1 MRRRWLSLLM
11 AGILVLGTA
20 CGSTGADNAGNDGSQ
35 GASKAAS
42 TQAAVAG
49 VQESSN
55 ETQEETP
62 QAQEA
67 GKEAQQTDAEEEK
80 PAVHE
85 EDSTSRASTGKPK
98 VRKGV
103 SQSGDGTVE
112 TFIGEPFY
120 EGVIG
125 NEEDALK
132 AIESVYDRIG
142 ADEST
147 QLKFAQKSS
156 SETGDYYIFNQVIG
170 DVPVLGTMVK
180 LIADE
185 NGKVKG
191 LVSSIA
197 PEIPGAPQNGWKT
210 SSDDAEKIVGYYF
223 KEKAP
228 ETVEGASQ
236 QYFLPMPNGEQS
248 GYYVWAVYTE
258 NTNPKNDTAYMVHYV
273 TEGGEYLYS
282 EPSFGTGGL
291 GLIGGL
297 LPSFDFSSM
306 QEDTWTGTVTHFN
319 GTEEEITVPV
329 MVDPADGTVILG
341 DKQRQILCADAAKW
355 NYYSNLSVRT
365 SAEEEFDSQEVLTYY
380 NFIRI
385 WDFYD
390 SIGWHGPDGLG
401 TPSLLLMDLVDA
413 TGEPIP
419 NAYYAGEKDGGYQVF
434 AFNQDMFG
442 DCVDVTA
449 HEFTHCVTMSTM
461 MGSLYENEYGAIN
474 ESLSD
479 IQGNIIEISVDGV
492 TDGAWLMGEN
502 CGAVTRS
509 MSEPNLY
516 EQPGYVWDRYY
527 VPMAGIVTDLNDYGG
542 VHRNSSLLNIISY
555 RLEEA
560 GMPLHDQFLYWL
572 SVTRALLP
580 RTDFAQLAQLLP
592 WCMEEA
598 GYSQYVDAVTLAV
611 KEADYVHTG
620 LPEKVPEGCG
630 MVTFEY
636 QAPEG
641 YEYYNA
647 VLAMQEVD
655 TGKYTDTWPERATN
669 KVVCIVPEG
678 RYLAALALQEL
689 ESYYAGEETETT
701 LLIATD
707 DGWKVLE
714 GQISREEAEAYAIEI
729 KDGDVVELETDSP
742 DGVVKRRKK
751 AKILTNP
758 PLVY

>member
-1 MRRRWLSLLM
+1 M

-297 LPSFDFSSM
+297 LPLFDFSSM
-306 QEDTWTGTVTHFN
+306 QEDTWTGTVTHYN

-355 NYYSNLSVRT
+355 NFYSNLSVRT
-365 SAEEEFDSQEVLTYY
+365 SAEEDFDSQEVLTYY

-560 GMPLHDQFLYWL
+560 GMPLQDQFLYWL

-669 KVVCIVPEG
+669 QVVCIVPEG
-678 RYLAALALQEL
+678 RYLVALALQEL

-714 GQISREEAEAYAIEI
+714 GQISREEADAYAIEI
-729 KDGDVVELETDSP
+729 KDGDVVELETDSLESALM
-742 DGVVKRRKK
+742 GW
-751 AKILTNP
+751 
-758 PLVY
+758 

>member
-67 GKEAQQTDAEEEK
+67 GKEAQETDAEEEK

-355 NYYSNLSVRT
+355 NFYSNLSVRT
-365 SAEEEFDSQEVLTYY
+365 SAEEDFDSQEVLTYY

-592 WCMEEA
+592 WCMGEA
-598 GYSQYVDAVTLAV
+598 GYSQYVDAVTQAV

-620 LPEKVPEGCG
+620 MPEKVPEGCG

-669 KVVCIVPEG
+669 QVVCIVPEG

-689 ESYYAGEETETT
+689 ESYYAGEDTETI
-701 LLIATD
+701 LLVATD
-707 DGWKVLE
+707 DGWEVLE
-714 GQISREEAEAYAIEI
+714 GQISREEADAYAIEI
-729 KDGDVVELETDSP
+729 KDGDVVELEIDSLESALM
-742 DGVVKRRKK
+742 DW
-751 AKILTNP
+751 
-758 PLVY
+758 

>member
-1 MRRRWLSLLM
+1 M
-11 AGILVLGTA
+11 AGILVLSTA

-365 SAEEEFDSQEVLTYY
+365 SAEADFDSQEVLTYY

-560 GMPLHDQFLYWL
+560 GMPLQDQFLYWL

-669 KVVCIVPEG
+669 QVVCIVPEG

-729 KDGDVVELETDSP
+729 KDGDVVELETDSLESALM
-742 DGVVKRRKK
+742 GW
-751 AKILTNP
+751 
-758 PLVY
+758 

>member
-67 GKEAQQTDAEEEK
+67 GKEAQETDAEEEK

-355 NYYSNLSVRT
+355 NFYSNLSVRT
-365 SAEEEFDSQEVLTYY
+365 SAEEDFDSQEVLTYY

-592 WCMEEA
+592 WCMGEA
-598 GYSQYVDAVTLAV
+598 GYSQYVDAVTQAV

-620 LPEKVPEGCG
+620 MPEKVPEGCG

-655 TGKYTDTWPERATN
+655 TGKYTDTWPEMATN
-669 KVVCIVPEG
+669 QVVCIVPEG

-714 GQISREEAEAYAIEI
+714 GQISREEADAYAIEI
-729 KDGDVVELETDSP
+729 KDGDVVELETDSLESALM
-742 DGVVKRRKK
+742 GW
-751 AKILTNP
+751 
-758 PLVY
+758 

>member
-1 MRRRWLSLLM
+1 M

-67 GKEAQQTDAEEEK
+67 GKEAQETDAEEEK

-355 NYYSNLSVRT
+355 NFYSNLSVRT
-365 SAEEEFDSQEVLTYY
+365 SAEEDFDSQEVLTYY

-560 GMPLHDQFLYWL
+560 GMPLQDQFLYWL

-592 WCMEEA
+592 WCMGEA
-598 GYSQYVDAVTLAV
+598 GYSQYVDAVTQAV

-620 LPEKVPEGCG
+620 MPEKVPEGCG

-669 KVVCIVPEG
+669 QVVCIVPEG

-689 ESYYAGEETETT
+689 ESYYAGEDTETI
-701 LLIATD
+701 LLVATD
-707 DGWKVLE
+707 DGWEVLE
-714 GQISREEAEAYAIEI
+714 GQISREEADAYAIEI
-729 KDGDVVELETDSP
+729 KDGDVVELEIDSLESALM
-742 DGVVKRRKK
+742 DW
-751 AKILTNP
+751 
-758 PLVY
+758 

>member
-11 AGILVLGTA
+11 AGILVLSTA

-67 GKEAQQTDAEEEK
+67 GKEAQETDAEEEK

-355 NYYSNLSVRT
+355 NFYSNLSVRT
-365 SAEEEFDSQEVLTYY
+365 SAEEDFDSQEVLTYY

-560 GMPLHDQFLYWL
+560 GMPLQDQFLYWL

-669 KVVCIVPEG
+669 QVVCIVPEG

-714 GQISREEAEAYAIEI
+714 GQISREEADAYAIEI
-729 KDGDVVELETDSP
+729 KDGDVVELETDSLESALM
-742 DGVVKRRKK
+742 GW
-751 AKILTNP
+751 
-758 PLVY
+758 

>member
-67 GKEAQQTDAEEEK
+67 GKEAQETDAEEEK

-103 SQSGDGTVE
+103 AQSGDGTVE

-355 NYYSNLSVRT
+355 NFYSNLSVRT
-365 SAEEEFDSQEVLTYY
+365 SAEEDFDSQEVLTYY

-560 GMPLHDQFLYWL
+560 GMPLQDQFLYWL

-592 WCMEEA
+592 WCMGEA
-598 GYSQYVDAVTLAV
+598 GYSQYVDAVTQAV

-620 LPEKVPEGCG
+620 MPEKVPEGCG

-669 KVVCIVPEG
+669 QVVCIVPEG

-714 GQISREEAEAYAIEI
+714 GQISREEADAYAIEI
-729 KDGDVVELETDSP
+729 KDGDVVELETDSLESALM
-742 DGVVKRRKK
+742 GW
-751 AKILTNP
+751 
-758 PLVY
+758 

>member
-1 MRRRWLSLLM
+1 M

-67 GKEAQQTDAEEEK
+67 GKEAQETDAEEEK

-185 NGKVKG
+185 NGTVKG

-355 NYYSNLSVRT
+355 NFYSNLSVRT
-365 SAEEEFDSQEVLTYY
+365 SAEEDFDSQEVLTYY

-560 GMPLHDQFLYWL
+560 GMPLQDQFLYWL

-592 WCMEEA
+592 WCMGEA
-598 GYSQYVDAVTLAV
+598 GYSQYVDAVTQAV

-620 LPEKVPEGCG
+620 MPEKVPEGCG

-669 KVVCIVPEG
+669 QVVCIVPEG

-689 ESYYAGEETETT
+689 ESYYAGEDTETI
-701 LLIATD
+701 LLVATD
-707 DGWKVLE
+707 DGWEVLE
-714 GQISREEAEAYAIEI
+714 GQISREEADAYAIEI
-729 KDGDVVELETDSP
+729 KDGDVVELEIDSLESALM
-742 DGVVKRRKK
+742 DW
-751 AKILTNP
+751 
-758 PLVY
+758 

>member
-1 MRRRWLSLLM
+1 M

-103 SQSGDGTVE
+103 SQSDDGTVE

-560 GMPLHDQFLYWL
+560 GMPLQDQFLYWL

-669 KVVCIVPEG
+669 QVVCIVPEG

-729 KDGDVVELETDSP
+729 KDGDVVELETDSLESALM
-742 DGVVKRRKK
+742 GW
-751 AKILTNP
+751 
-758 PLVY
+758 

>member
-1 MRRRWLSLLM
+1 M

-67 GKEAQQTDAEEEK
+67 GKEAQETDAEEEK

-355 NYYSNLSVRT
+355 NFYSNLSVRT
-365 SAEEEFDSQEVLTYY
+365 SAEEDFDSQEVLTYY

-592 WCMEEA
+592 WCMGEA
-598 GYSQYVDAVTLAV
+598 GYSQYVDAVTQAV

-620 LPEKVPEGCG
+620 MPEKVPEGCG

-655 TGKYTDTWPERATN
+655 TGKYTDTWPEMATN
-669 KVVCIVPEG
+669 QVVCIVPEG

-714 GQISREEAEAYAIEI
+714 GQISREEADAYAIEI
-729 KDGDVVELETDSP
+729 KDGDVVELETDSLESALM
-742 DGVVKRRKK
+742 GW
-751 AKILTNP
+751 
-758 PLVY
+758 

>member
-1 MRRRWLSLLM
+1 M

-67 GKEAQQTDAEEEK
+67 GKEAQETDAEEEK

-197 PEIPGAPQNGWKT
+197 PQIPGAPQNGWKT

-355 NYYSNLSVRT
+355 NFYSNLSVRT
-365 SAEEEFDSQEVLTYY
+365 SAEEDFDSQEVLTYY

-560 GMPLHDQFLYWL
+560 GMPLQDQFLYWL

-598 GYSQYVDAVTLAV
+598 GYSQYVDAVTQAV

-620 LPEKVPEGCG
+620 MPEKVPEGCG

-669 KVVCIVPEG
+669 QVVCIVPEG

-714 GQISREEAEAYAIEI
+714 GQISREEADAYAIEI
-729 KDGDVVELETDSP
+729 KDGDVVELETDSLESALM
-742 DGVVKRRKK
+742 GW
-751 AKILTNP
+751 
-758 PLVY
+758 

>member
-1 MRRRWLSLLM
+1 M

-355 NYYSNLSVRT
+355 NFYSNLSVRT
-365 SAEEEFDSQEVLTYY
+365 SAEEDFDSQEVLTYY

-560 GMPLHDQFLYWL
+560 GMPLQDQFLYWL

-669 KVVCIVPEG
+669 QVVCIVPEG

-729 KDGDVVELETDSP
+729 KDGDVVELETDSLESALM
-742 DGVVKRRKK
+742 GW
-751 AKILTNP
+751 
-758 PLVY
+758 

>member
-11 AGILVLGTA
+11 AGILVLSTA

-67 GKEAQQTDAEEEK
+67 GKEAQETDAEEEK

-297 LPSFDFSSM
+297 LPLFDFSSM
-306 QEDTWTGTVTHFN
+306 QEDTWTGTVTHYN

-355 NYYSNLSVRT
+355 NFYSNLSVRT
-365 SAEEEFDSQEVLTYY
+365 SEEEDFDSQEVLTYY

-385 WDFYD
+385 WDYYD

-560 GMPLHDQFLYWL
+560 GMPLQDQFLYWL

-669 KVVCIVPEG
+669 QVVCIVPEG
-678 RYLAALALQEL
+678 RYLVALALQEL

-714 GQISREEAEAYAIEI
+714 GQISREEADAYAIEI
-729 KDGDVVELETDSP
+729 KDGDVVELETDSLESALM
-742 DGVVKRRKK
+742 GW
-751 AKILTNP
+751 
-758 PLVY
+758 

>member
-11 AGILVLGTA
+11 AGILVLSTA

-67 GKEAQQTDAEEEK
+67 GKEAQETDAEEEK

-355 NYYSNLSVRT
+355 NFYSNLSVRT
-365 SAEEEFDSQEVLTYY
+365 SAEEDFDSQEVLTYY

-385 WDFYD
+385 WDYYD

-560 GMPLHDQFLYWL
+560 GMPLQDQFLYWL

-669 KVVCIVPEG
+669 QVVCIVPEG
-678 RYLAALALQEL
+678 RYLVALALQEL

-714 GQISREEAEAYAIEI
+714 GQISREEADAYAIEI
-729 KDGDVVELETDSP
+729 KDGDVVELETDSLESALM
-742 DGVVKRRKK
+742 GW
-751 AKILTNP
+751 
-758 PLVY
+758 

>member
-1 MRRRWLSLLM
+1 M
-11 AGILVLGTA
+11 AGILVLSTA

-67 GKEAQQTDAEEEK
+67 GKEAQETDAEEEK

-297 LPSFDFSSM
+297 LPLFDFSSM
-306 QEDTWTGTVTHFN
+306 QEDTWTGTVTHYN

-355 NYYSNLSVRT
+355 NFYSNLSVRT
-365 SAEEEFDSQEVLTYY
+365 SEEEDFDSQEVLTYY

-385 WDFYD
+385 WDYYD

-413 TGEPIP
+413 TGEPVP
-419 NAYYAGEKDGGYQVF
+419 NAYYAEGNYDGYQVF

-560 GMPLHDQFLYWL
+560 GMPLQDQFLYWL

-598 GYSQYVDAVTLAV
+598 GYSQYVDAVTQAV

-620 LPEKVPEGCG
+620 MPEKVPEGCG

-669 KVVCIVPEG
+669 QVVCIVPEG
-678 RYLAALALQEL
+678 RYLVALALQEL

-714 GQISREEAEAYAIEI
+714 GQISREEADAYAIEI
-729 KDGDVVELETDSP
+729 KDGDVVELETDSLESALM
-742 DGVVKRRKK
+742 GWSSAGKK
-751 AKILTNP
+751 QK
-758 PLVY
+758 Y

>member
-1 MRRRWLSLLM
+1 M
-11 AGILVLGTA
+11 AGILVLSTA

-67 GKEAQQTDAEEEK
+67 GKEAQETDAEEEK

-297 LPSFDFSSM
+297 LPLFDFSSM
-306 QEDTWTGTVTHFN
+306 QEDTWTGTVTHYN

-355 NYYSNLSVRT
+355 NFYSNLSVRT
-365 SAEEEFDSQEVLTYY
+365 SEEEDFDSQEVLTYY

-385 WDFYD
+385 WDYYD

-413 TGEPIP
+413 TGEPVP
-419 NAYYAGEKDGGYQVF
+419 NAYYAEGNYDGYQVF

-560 GMPLHDQFLYWL
+560 GMPLQDQFLYWL

-669 KVVCIVPEG
+669 QVVCIVPEG
-678 RYLAALALQEL
+678 RYLVALALQEL

-714 GQISREEAEAYAIEI
+714 GQISREEADAYAIEI
-729 KDGDVVELETDSP
+729 KDGDVVELETDSLESALM
-742 DGVVKRRKK
+742 GW
-751 AKILTNP
+751 
-758 PLVY
+758 